1 MEVSFDFK
9 RKCIILRIGDKEIK
23 EELNIIAINNYTKM
37 ASINYHI
44 EDDWKLT
51 VSWGIYAGYEQF
63 LELSEY
69 KISSDPH
76 KDQWTTSEAVAQV
89 TTMAKWRYISKPQ
102 AGTIQDTEVHK
113 FIHNYAKFNENN
125 INYVNIC
132 VKNTDYGDWNTNNS
146 LNEY

>member
-37 ASINYHI
+37 ASINYYI
-44 EDDWKLT
+44 EDNWKFT
-51 VSWGIYAGYEQF
+51 VSWSIYAGYEQF

-69 KISSDPH
+69 KRSSDPH
-76 KDQWTTSEAVAQV
+76 EDPWTTSEAVAQV
-89 TTMAKWRYISKPQ
+89 TTMAKWSYISKPQ

-113 FIHNYAKFNENN
+113 FVHNYAKFNENN
-125 INYVNIC
+125 INYINIF
-132 VKNTDYGDWNTNNS
+132 VKNSYGDWNTTNS
-146 LNEY
+146 INEY

>member
-23 EELNIIAINNYTKM
+23 EELNIIAINKFTKM
-37 ASINYHI
+37 ASINHHI

-51 VSWGIYAGYEQF
+51 VSWSIYAGYEQF

-69 KISSDPH
+69 KRSSDPH
-76 KDQWTTSEAVAQV
+76 EDPWTTSEAVAQV
-89 TTMAKWRYISKPQ
+89 TTMAKWSYISKPQ

-113 FIHNYAKFNENN
+113 FIHNYEKFNEHN
-125 INYVNIC
+125 IDCVNIF
-132 VKNTDYGDWNTNNS
+132 VNGSNADWNTNNS